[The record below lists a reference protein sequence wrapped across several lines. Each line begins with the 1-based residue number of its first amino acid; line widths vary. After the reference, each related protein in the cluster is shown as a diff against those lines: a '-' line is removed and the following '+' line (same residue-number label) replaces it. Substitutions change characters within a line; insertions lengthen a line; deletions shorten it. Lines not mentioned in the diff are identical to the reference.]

1 MDEYQHFSGFT
12 VDASGEDIPI
22 TYGYSDNDSIVLTL
36 DEPGIVEAIDVNIT
50 YVDPSESDDDY
61 AVQDRFGN
69 DAKTQINF
77 ALTNGSTLDRSS
89 PEIQSLKVEQSGLRI
104 TLLYDE
110 LLAQQPTAEPSDFVL
125 YLDEIPYNDRVSC
138 LDSQ

>member
-1 MDEYQHFSGFT
+1 MDDT
-12 VDASGEDIPI
+12 
-22 TYGYSDNDSIVLTL
+22 
-36 DEPGIVEAIDVNIT
+36 
-50 YVDPSESDDDY
+50 Y

-89 PEIQSLKVEQSGLRI
+89 PVIQSLKVEQSGLRI

-110 LLAQQPTAEPSDFVL
+110 LLTQQPTAEPSDFVL
-125 YLDEIPYNDRVSC
+125 YLDEIPYNDRVRDVLISMTRYI
-138 LDSQ
+138 